1 MILDFK
7 VEGMT
12 CVACSRTIESAMIT
26 EFKHLGLKS
35 VQIALLTHKMRMVF
49 DLGKYIENEVNPEKI
64 SEEVLMIGFTAELI
78 EMIENNQEELLRKR
92 QMSMRSSDS
101 RLEIEISPN

>member
-1 MILDFK
+1 
-7 VEGMT
+7 
-12 CVACSRTIESAMIT
+12 
-26 EFKHLGLKS
+26 
-35 VQIALLTHKMRMVF
+35 MRMVF

-64 SEEVLMIGFTAELI
+64 SEEVLMIGFTADLI

>member
-1 MILDFK
+1 
-7 VEGMT
+7 
-12 CVACSRTIESAMIT
+12 
-26 EFKHLGLKS
+26 
-35 VQIALLTHKMRMVF
+35 MRMVF